1 MTDHLPGW
9 PTASPTAPRLG
20 RRPWEMPPAVSGV
33 VTDLGGRVLVV
44 DGGKGGWVLP
54 GGTVPNTASPDTLV
68 APEDALVQLLKD
80 GSGLELEVGQ
90 VLAVDVDESC
100 RRVLYP
106 AQVRAAHL
114 EEASVTGGW
123 QARFVE
129 PGEAVARMATAE
141 GLRLLGALHA
151 QRLGQV
157 AHMTNGI
164 PAPSP
169 AASSAR
175 QYNAYQGDQPAK
187 DAYPIELYIAKRMT
201 ALGLDPR
208 LISRENRSFLLRA
221 VDHAVRDWHI
231 DQFLDIGTGIP
242 ADSTPE
248 NAALNPHQV
257 AQAVIPSARVVYV
270 DNDPTV
276 IGHAVA
282 RLVSGPKG
290 KSSCVEA
297 DLRDPETIVREA
309 AQTLD
314 FSRPVGLLLSAVLH
328 FVEDAHH
335 PRGIMRTLISRLAP
349 GSCVVFSHMTDAHQP
364 QVMRRAESVLM
375 EMGTP
380 SQIRSLQDISA
391 LLEGL
396 ELTAPGLVP
405 VHRLLQPDRA
415 VSARPAED
423 VSCYGAF
430 ALVPR

>member
-1 MTDHLPGW
+1 M
-9 PTASPTAPRLG
+9 
-20 RRPWEMPPAVSGV
+20 
-33 VTDLGGRVLVV
+33 
-44 DGGKGGWVLP
+44 
-54 GGTVPNTASPDTLV
+54 
-68 APEDALVQLLKD
+68 APEDALVQLLRN

-106 AQVRAAHL
+106 AQVGAAHL
-114 EEASVTGGW
+114 DEASVPGGW
-123 QARFVE
+123 PARFVE
-129 PGEAVARMATAE
+129 PGEALAGMATAE
-141 GLRLLGALHA
+141 RLRLLGALHA
-151 QRLGQV
+151 QRLGRV

-175 QYNAYQGDQPAK
+175 LYNAYQGDQRAK
-187 DAYPIELYIAKRMT
+187 DAYPMELYIAKRMK

-221 VDHAVRDWHI
+221 VEHAVRDRRI

-257 AQAVIPSARVVYV
+257 AQTVIPSARVVYV

-282 RLVSGPKG
+282 RLASGPKG
-290 KSSCVEA
+290 RTSCVEA
-297 DLRDPETIVREA
+297 DLRDPETILREA

-328 FVEDAHH
+328 FVQDAHH
-335 PRGIMRTLISRLAP
+335 PRGIMRTLISSLAP
-349 GSCVVFSHMTDAHQP
+349 GSCVVVSHMTDTHQP
-364 QVMRRAESVLM
+364 QVMRRAESVLR

-380 SQIRSLQDISA
+380 SQIRSLQDIST
-391 LLEGL
+391 LLDGL

-405 VHRLLQPDRA
+405 VHRLLQPDAEIR
-415 VSARPAED
+415 ARPAED
-423 VSCYGAF
+423 VPCYGAF
-430 ALVPR
+430 ALVAG